1 MDVRTFINF
10 ACELLMCLREV
21 VFIVVIVFSRLCDE
35 YEKIAEKALT
45 SPANTEHLMEL
56 MVSQG
61 WSWLRVGV
69 VRRGVPIFFGGG
81 LAKSNNHFCT
91 FEMYLTTY
99 VSKFS

>member
-1 MDVRTFINF
+1 
-10 ACELLMCLREV
+10 MCLREV
-21 VFIVVIVFSRLCDE
+21 VFIVVAVFSRLCDE

-61 WSWLRVGV
+61 WSWLRVCV
-69 VRRGVPIFFGGG
+69 VGRGVSILGGGGG